1 MSLYG
6 YAIGLLGMW
15 LFCDAIISIKLYWHE
30 NWLSCHSIRIIRGLI
45 GVALMAIGVFI

>member
-6 YAIGLLGMW
+6 YAVGLMGMW

-30 NWLSCHSIRIIRGLI
+30 SWLSCHSIRIIRGLI
-45 GVALMAIGVFI
+45 GLVLMVMGGSI